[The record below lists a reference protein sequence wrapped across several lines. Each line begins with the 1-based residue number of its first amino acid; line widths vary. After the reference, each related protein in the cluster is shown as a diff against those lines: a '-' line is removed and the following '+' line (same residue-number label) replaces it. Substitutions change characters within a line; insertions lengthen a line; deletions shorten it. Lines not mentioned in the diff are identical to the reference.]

1 MVKNK
6 GVRERGGNYKKNNG
20 AAMVNRGHGLLRKT
34 RSWWSMLGSTVT
46 RSGELSLPKLMRK
59 SCRLR
64 WLNYLRPGIK
74 RGNISEDEE
83 DLIIRLHNLLG
94 NRWSLIA
101 GRLPGR
107 TDNEIKNHWNTHL
120 SKRSLTIDDLNL
132 KLNHNLG
139 LSHMHRDS
147 SQGFAAAQLRGNIAE
162 WLTTNDFEPANLSSE
177 LPKFEFDF
185 ETLFD
190 FMPRTCDKQNVG
202 GGGGGGSSSE
212 LGVKDYAII
221 GHDGYMINEDDGDGF
236 FNLNHFGDPPQIGAL
251 DQLTNF
257 QDYVL
262 YYLE

>member
-20 AAMVNRGHGLLRKT
+20 AAMVNRGAWTAEEDQKLVEYVMLHGDKKWRT
-34 RSWWSMLGSTVT
+34 
-46 RSGELSLPKLMRK
+46 LPAKAGLNRCGK

-190 FMPRTCDKQNVG
+190 FMPRTCDNQNV

-257 QDYVL
+257 QDY
-262 YYLE
+262 